1 MSESRRLLLLKLHS
15 CRQLSLWQNTVCRV
29 LRSGVCLLQ
38 RAANR
43 FDQKLAEQ
51 ISNSEKAD
59 SAQH

>member
-43 FDQKLAEQ
+43 VDQKLAEQ
-51 ISNSEKAD
+51 ISESTD
-59 SAQH
+59 